1 MRPLTLEPTATVG
14 VLANPS
20 GECAPQLLAIEA
32 WAGAQGLR
40 TVDLGTTDR
49 AGELPEAGGLVIALG
64 GDGTILRALQLAMVH
79 HSPVLG
85 VNFGHLGF
93 LADVDGDD
101 LAAALDRI
109 ARGEAQIDERTAL
122 VATSQTPVPRTVI
135 AFNDFVISRRPG
147 FGSARLRVEVSGEPV
162 LDLTVTASSSRR
174 RPDRPRT
181 PSGRAARRSRRRSTR
196 SCSHRWRRREP
207 HCGRWSWTVATRSA
221 SRRPHEARRS
231 PSSSTGGRCRTC
243 RRPRPST
250 SGLRRA
256 RRGWCGHV
264 RARSTATSPD
274 ADRAARYWR

>member
-49 AGELPEAGGLVIALG
+49 AGDLPEAGGLVIALG

-93 LADVDGDD
+93 LADVDGDE
-101 LAAALDRI
+101 LASALDRI

-122 VATSQTPVPRTVI
+122 VATSQTPVPQTVV
-135 AFNDFVISRRPG
+135 AFNDLVISRRPG
-147 FGSARLRVEVSGEPV
+147 FGSARLHVEVSGEPV
-162 LDLTVTASSSRR
+162 LDLIGDGLV
-174 RPDRPRT
+174 
-181 PSGRAARRSRRRSTR
+181 
-196 SCSHRWRRREP
+196 
-207 HCGRWSWTVATRSA
+207 VA
-221 SRRPHEARRS
+221 
-231 PSSSTGGRCRTC
+231 
-243 RRPRPST
+243 
-250 SGLRRA
+250 
-256 RRGWCGHV
+256 
-264 RARSTATSPD
+264 
-274 ADRAARYWR
+274 